1 MSPSA
6 GPAEILLVR
15 HALPEPDGT
24 KDPGLG
30 EVGLAQAQRL
40 AQWLADEHIDA
51 CYSSHLRRAV
61 QTAEPVAA
69 SHGLTV
75 VIDEGLREWISA
87 APSYQQVEQLDDPA
101 RAAAWNEG
109 RFEDFLPEHDAD
121 DLRANMVRTI
131 RRIGLDHP
139 GERIV
144 AASHGGASN
153 TFLADVVGSS
163 RRFFFNPGYTSISR
177 LHVHADGRFVLI
189 SINETAHVR

>member
-1 MSPSA
+1 MRWSA
-6 GPAEILLVR
+6 KNFGA
-15 HALPEPDGT
+15 
-24 KDPGLG
+24 K
-30 EVGLAQAQRL
+30 
-40 AQWLADEHIDA
+40 
-51 CYSSHLRRAV
+51 V
-61 QTAEPVAA
+61 QP
-69 SHGLTV
+69 H
-75 VIDEGLREWISA
+75 
-87 APSYQQVEQLDDPA
+87 
-101 RAAAWNEG
+101 N
-109 RFEDFLPEHDAD
+109 AD